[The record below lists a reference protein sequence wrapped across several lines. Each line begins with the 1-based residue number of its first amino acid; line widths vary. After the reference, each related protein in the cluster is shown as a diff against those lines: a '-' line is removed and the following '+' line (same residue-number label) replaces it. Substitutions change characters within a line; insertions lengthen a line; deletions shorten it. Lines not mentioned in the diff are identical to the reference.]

1 MDTSGCDMKNWT
13 PVDHIVL
20 IMVITVAILVLFSA
34 LILPLLIN
42 FYFDGEKLIL
52 MRSETVKLIFGVVT
66 SFVSIISMY
75 IGAKIQ
81 KRKDENGG

>member
-1 MDTSGCDMKNWT
+1 MKNWS
-13 PVDHIVL
+13 PVDHIIL
-20 IMVITVAILVLFSA
+20 IMVISVSGLVLFTA
-34 LILPLLIN
+34 TILPLVIN
-42 FYFDGEKLIL
+42 FYFADKEYIL

>member
-1 MDTSGCDMKNWT
+1 MKNWT

>member
-1 MDTSGCDMKNWT
+1 MKNWT
-13 PVDHIVL
+13 PVDHIDL